1 MYTQIQSSG
10 SCEAVCSSTFLGI
23 LADITD
29 GYTVDVAHREDVQMG
44 SIQASRGKHGVVRL
58 GENLI
63 MKTWAS
69 RA

>member
-1 MYTQIQSSG
+1 M
-10 SCEAVCSSTFLGI
+10 
-23 LADITD
+23 LADVTD